1 MPQQRPARY
10 LLVMGRTIA
19 KKCLMID
26 LAAHHRAAVAA
37 LSRGENDVARR
48 LCRELIAHRPDHAD
62 SHFLLGM
69 AEANEGQ
76 LPAALTSVQIA
87 ARLRSSPEYL
97 AQLARLLV
105 MARRDAEALT
115 TAGQALALQPADA
128 LTLDT
133 IGGVYSRLGAH
144 KEALP
149 CFAQA
154 VAKNPNHP
162 QMRFNHAASLNF
174 TGQFAA
180 AEAQYEA
187 AITLNPRFVKAHSS
201 LSSVRTQTPERNHVA
216 RLEALLAS
224 TTDSVDSLHLHYA
237 LAKEH
242 EDLKNR
248 DAVFHHLDTANRRR
262 KAELGYDIASDRAL
276 FERLKHNFAADDY
289 FTGAGMKLDPTQ
301 APIFVLG
308 MPRTGTTL
316 VERILSSHPAV
327 ESAGELQVMQVGLK
341 RLARTTGR
349 LALDPETI
357 DAARAVDPAELGQL
371 YMDSAGPYR
380 KSTRRFVDKLPLNF
394 LYVGYIARAL
404 PEARIVCLRRHPL
417 DTVWSNYRHLFATH
431 FSYYSYSYDL
441 VDTAAYYVMFDGL
454 MRFWRELFPG
464 RVLEVQYETL
474 VEQQEAQTRRLLEHC
489 GLSWDERCLSFH
501 DNDAAV
507 ATPSATQVRQP
518 MYRSALGRW
527 RHYAKYL
534 EPARGYFVEHGVGV

>member
-1 MPQQRPARY
+1 
-10 LLVMGRTIA
+10 
-19 KKCLMID
+19 MID

-37 LSRGENDVARR
+37 LNRGDNDTVRR
-48 LCRELIAHRPDHAD
+48 LCRELITSRPNHAD

-69 AEANEGQ
+69 AEANQGR
-76 LPAALTSVQIA
+76 LPAALASVQNA

-105 MARRDAEALT
+105 IARREGEALI
-115 TAGQALALQPADA
+115 TAGQALALQPTDA

-149 CFAQA
+149 CFADA
-154 VAKNPNHP
+154 VANNPDHP
-162 QMRFNHAASLNF
+162 QMRFNYAASLNF

-180 AEAQYEA
+180 AEEQYEA
-187 AITLNPRFVKAHSS
+187 AIALNPRFVKAHSS

-216 RLEALLAS
+216 RLESLLAS

-242 EDLKNR
+242 EDLKHR
-248 DAVFHHLDTANRRR
+248 DAVFHHLETANRRR
-262 KAELGYDIASDRAL
+262 KAELGYEVAFDRAI
-276 FERLKHNFAADDY
+276 FDALKQSFAAQDY
-289 FTGAGMKLDPTQ
+289 FNGAGATLDPAR

-316 VERILSSHPAV
+316 VDRILSSHPAV

-341 RLARTTGR
+341 RLARTMGR
-349 LALDPETI
+349 FALDPETI
-357 DAARAVDPAELGQL
+357 ASARSLQPARLGQL
-371 YMDSAGPYR
+371 YMDHSSPYR
-380 KSTRRFVDKLPLNF
+380 KSTGRFVDKLPLNF
-394 LYVGYIARAL
+394 LYIGYLARAL
-404 PEARIVCLRRHPL
+404 PDAKIVCLRRHPL

-441 VDTAAYYVMFDGL
+441 LDTAEYYVMFDEL
-454 MRFWRELFPG
+454 MRFWQQLFPG
-464 RVLEVQYETL
+464 RVLEVQYEAL
-474 VEQQEAQTRRLLEHC
+474 VESQEAQTRRLLEHC

-527 RHYAKYL
+527 RHYEKYL
-534 EPARGYFVEHGVGV
+534 EPARRYFIEHGIAV

>member
-1 MPQQRPARY
+1 
-10 LLVMGRTIA
+10 
-19 KKCLMID
+19 MID

-37 LSRGENDVARR
+37 LKRGDNDGARR
-48 LCRELIAHRPDHAD
+48 LCRELIAQRPDHAD

-69 AEANEGQ
+69 AEANQGR
-76 LPAALTSVQIA
+76 LPTALASVQNA

-105 MARRDAEALT
+105 IARRDADALT
-115 TAGQALALQPADA
+115 AAGQALALQPTDA

-144 KEALP
+144 KAALP

-154 VAKNPNHP
+154 VAKDPDHA
-162 QMRFNHAASLNF
+162 QMRFNYAASLNF
-174 TGQFAA
+174 TGQFVA
-180 AEAQYEA
+180 AEEQYEA
-187 AITLNPRFVKAHSS
+187 AIALQPRFVKAHSS
-201 LSSVRTQTPERNHVA
+201 LSSVRTQTPERNHID
-216 RLEALLAS
+216 RLEALLAN
-224 TTDSVDSLHLHYA
+224 TTDSIDSLHLHYA

-242 EDLKNR
+242 EDLKHR
-248 DAVFHHLDTANRRR
+248 EAVFYHLDTANRRR
-262 KAELGYDIASDRAL
+262 KAELGYDIAFDRAI
-276 FERLKHNFAADDY
+276 FDGLKQHFLAEDY
-289 FTGAGMKLDPTQ
+289 FTGAGAALDPDQ

-316 VERILSSHPAV
+316 VDRILSSHPDV
-327 ESAGELQVMQVGLK
+327 ESVGELQVMQVGLK

-349 LALDPETI
+349 FALDPETI
-357 DAARAVDPAELGQL
+357 AAARRLDPAQLGQL
-371 YMDSAGPYR
+371 YMDNAAPYR
-380 KSTRRFVDKLPLNF
+380 KSARRFIDKLPLNF
-394 LYVGYIARAL
+394 LYIGYIARAL
-404 PEARIVCLRRHPL
+404 PQAKIICLRRHPL

-441 VDTAAYYVMFDGL
+441 LDTAAYYVMFDEL
-454 MRFWRELFPG
+454 MRFWQQLFPG

-474 VEQQEAQTRRLLEHC
+474 VEDQEAQTRRLLEHC
-489 GLSWDERCLSFH
+489 GLPWDPRCLRFH

-527 RHYAKYL
+527 RHYAQYL
-534 EPARGYFVEHGVGV
+534 EPARRYFVERGVTV

>member
-1 MPQQRPARY
+1 
-10 LLVMGRTIA
+10 
-19 KKCLMID
+19 MID

-37 LSRGENDVARR
+37 LNRGDNDVVRR
-48 LCRELIAHRPDHAD
+48 LCRELITFRPEHAD

-69 AEANEGQ
+69 AEANQGR
-76 LPAALTSVQIA
+76 LPAALASVQNA
-87 ARLRSSPEYL
+87 ARLRTSPEYL

-105 MARRDAEALT
+105 IARREAEALT
-115 TAGQALALQPADA
+115 AAGQALALQPTDA

-144 KEALP
+144 KQALP

-154 VAKNPNHP
+154 VARNPKQP
-162 QMRFNHAASLNF
+162 QMRFNYAASLNF

-180 AEAQYEA
+180 AEEQYEA
-187 AITLNPRFVKAHSS
+187 AIALNPRFVKAHSS

-216 RLEALLAS
+216 RLQALLAS

-262 KAELGYDIASDRAL
+262 KTELSYDIGFDRAI
-276 FERLKHNFAADDY
+276 FEALKQHFIAENY
-289 FTGAGMKLDPTQ
+289 FSGAGTTLDPAQ

-316 VERILSSHPAV
+316 VDRILSSHPAV

-341 RLARTTGR
+341 RLAQTAGR
-349 LALDPETI
+349 FALDPETI
-357 DAARAVDPAELGQL
+357 AAAHSIQPSQLGQL
-371 YMDSAGPYR
+371 YMDGAAPYR
-380 KSTRRFVDKLPLNF
+380 KSPRRFVDKLPLNF
-394 LYVGYIARAL
+394 LYIGYIARAL
-404 PEARIVCLRRHPL
+404 PDARIVCLRRHPL
-417 DTVWSNYRHLFATH
+417 DTVWSNYRHLFATN

-441 VDTAAYYVMFDGL
+441 LDTAAYYVMFDEL
-454 MRFWRELFPG
+454 LRFWQRLFPG

-474 VEQQEAQTRRLLEHC
+474 VDNQEAQTRQLLEHC
-489 GLSWDERCLSFH
+489 GLPWDERCLSFH

-527 RHYAKYL
+527 RHYEKYL
-534 EPARGYFVEHGVGV
+534 ESARQYFASQGIAV